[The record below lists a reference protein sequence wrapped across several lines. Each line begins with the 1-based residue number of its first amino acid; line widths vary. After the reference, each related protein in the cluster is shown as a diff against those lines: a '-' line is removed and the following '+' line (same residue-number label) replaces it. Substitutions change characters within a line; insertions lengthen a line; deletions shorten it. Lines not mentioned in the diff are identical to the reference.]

1 MHLFYDL
8 ITFLSIY
15 YNNTWKVIIFKLFN
29 HLKKKKMD
37 MGQSQGSRLQA
48 FIPRQWV
55 KVTGLHPTLWD
66 SIVHG
71 ILQTKILEMVAFPF
85 SRESSDLPNPEIE
98 PMSPALQAHSLPAKP
113 QEKPQNTE
121 VGSLSLLQWI
131 FLTQELNWGLLHCRW
146 IFYQLSYLF
155 PALQVDFLPTELSG
169 KPNLPLRA
177 TETSYRTSWV
187 LTEEESNTH

>member
-8 ITFLSIY
+8 ITLLSIY
-15 YNNTWKVIIFKLFN
+15 YNNTWKFIIYKLFN
-29 HLKKKKMD
+29 HKTKKNGH
-37 MGQSQGSRLQA
+37 GQSQGSRLQA
-48 FIPRQWV
+48 FIPCEWV
-55 KVTGLHPTLWD
+55 KVAGLHPTLWD

-85 SRESSDLPNPEIE
+85 SRESSDLPNPGIE

-131 FLTQELNWGLLHCRW
+131 FLTQELNWGLLHCRR
-146 IFYQLSYLF
+146 ILYQLSYQS
-155 PALQVDFLPTELSG
+155 PALHVDFSPTELSG

-187 LTEEESNTH
+187 LTEEERHTH